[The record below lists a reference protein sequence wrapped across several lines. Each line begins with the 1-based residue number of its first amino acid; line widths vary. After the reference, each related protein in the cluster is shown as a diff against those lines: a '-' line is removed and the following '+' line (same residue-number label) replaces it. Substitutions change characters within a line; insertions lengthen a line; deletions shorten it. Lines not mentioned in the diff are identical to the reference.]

1 MSICNQCGEEIVFRW
16 VGGAVTPIHV
26 NGGWCTA
33 GSGSATVHAQS
44 RFNSTTSYLDPNAR
58 CPVCGASVYF
68 YRSPHNGRVHPCT
81 DTYQGRD
88 DQIMRPVTSRY
99 RFHFKSKEG
108 RPLNVYI
115 VDQIIERA
123 DAVSIIL
130 KNTER
135 RSERRPQNLVIV
147 VVSKAEMD
155 KQSVNIS
162 DIRDA
167 PSLVLPRDRAED
179 GKTTASFMCARLQAV
194 VLLVAK
200 EIPR

>member
-1 MSICNQCGEEIVFRW
+1 
-16 VGGAVTPIHV
+16 
-26 NGGWCTA
+26 
-33 GSGSATVHAQS
+33 
-44 RFNSTTSYLDPNAR
+44 
-58 CPVCGASVYF
+58 
-68 YRSPHNGRVHPCT
+68 
-81 DTYQGRD
+81 
-88 DQIMRPVTSRY
+88 MRPVTSRY
-99 RFHFKSKEG
+99 RFHFKNNEG
-108 RPLNVYI
+108 RSLNVYI

-135 RSERRPQNLVIV
+135 RSERRPQKLVII
-147 VVSKAEMD
+147 VVSKTEMD

-179 GKTTASFMCARLQAV
+179 GKTTVGFMCARLQAV